1 MGTISSTIKFS
12 KATSK
17 GIIIIMQELYENIA
31 ENMSSNPQMLAFLDW
46 CRRVDSITIVGF
58 GSGLSTLVA
67 LSTKPKT
74 ITIYDHVL
82 TEGISDY
89 QDLANE
95 YGVQLI
101 FNTQQILDVET
112 IADTDM
118 LFIDSFQEGNY
129 VYTVCTRF
137 AQFVNRY
144 ICVNNSFSFAHIPN
158 PQVQL
163 GQGGQPIGISFGI
176 NSFLQNSDPWH
187 IAENLY
193 WAPGMTLLYHKK
205 DLVDDGS
212 K

>member
-1 MGTISSTIKFS
+1 
-12 KATSK
+12 
-17 GIIIIMQELYENIA
+17 MQEIYENIA
-31 ENMSSNPQMLAFLDW
+31 ENISSNPQMLAFLDW

-112 IADTDM
+112 IADTDKKHRP
-118 LFIDSFQEGNY
+118 DSCWSKIIAIHY
-129 VYTVCTRF
+129 
-137 AQFVNRY
+137 QFLKWSK
-144 ICVNNSFSFAHIPN
+144 CKFS
-158 PQVQL
+158 
-163 GQGGQPIGISFGI
+163 
-176 NSFLQNSDPWH
+176 
-187 IAENLY
+187 
-193 WAPGMTLLYHKK
+193 
-205 DLVDDGS
+205 
-212 K
+212 

>member
-1 MGTISSTIKFS
+1 MGTISSAIKFS

-17 GIIIIMQELYENIA
+17 GIIIIMQEIYENIA
-31 ENMSSNPQMLAFLDW
+31 QNISSNPQMLAFLDW

-58 GSGLSTLVA
+58 GNGLSTLIA
-67 LSTKPKT
+67 LSAKPKS
-74 ITIYDHVL
+74 ITVYDHVL
-82 TEGISDY
+82 PEGVNDY

-95 YGVQLI
+95 YGVQFVFI
-101 FNTQQILDVET
+101 NQQILDLET
-112 IADTDM
+112 IQETDI
-118 LFIDSFQEGNY
+118 LFVDSFQEGNY

-144 ICVNNSFSFAHIPN
+144 ICVNNSYDFAHMPN

-163 GQGGQPIGISFGI
+163 GQGAQAIGVVFGI

-193 WAPGMTLLYHKK
+193 WTPGMTLLYRKK
-205 DLVDDGS
+205 DLLDNGS
-212 K
+212 N